1 MDIQLSAFFASYDS
15 AWNQRDA
22 EAFTGHFLENAS
34 AIFFMLD
41 GKKSALNSRAEMLT
55 FYIPSFQSLQ
65 ARPTVAHKT
74 EIDRT
79 QNITPDLML
88 VDGDALITEQNAE
101 GQNAVVRKWAVS
113 FLLTKTEL
121 GWKVFS
127 LRASDRP
134 LT

>member
-1 MDIQLSAFFASYDS
+1 MDIHFSDFFASYDA

-22 EAFTGHFLENAS
+22 EAFTGHFTEDAS

-41 GKKSALNSRAEMLT
+41 GKKNTLNSRAEMLA
-55 FYIPSFQSLQ
+55 FYVPSFQSLLS
-65 ARPTVAHKT
+65 RPTVTHKT

-79 QNITPDLML
+79 QNLTPDLML
-88 VDGDALITEQNAE
+88 VDGEALITEQNAE
-101 GQNAVVRKWAVS
+101 GKSSPIRKWAVS
-113 FLLTKTEL
+113 FLLTKTIT